1 MSCYSPLWD
10 LTFIDLTGEL
20 TGSWYCRQQ
29 VETKTDDWTVYIK
42 TDHQSYFSSPSPVS
56 SLWGGQYQ
64 TRVLWS
70 KSKNVSSLLFQVQVT
85 SWMTENNSLS
95 SVPYHLVNM
104 TRPLLLLQY
113 FVCMRCVHCRSKNRS
128 TFMASIPEHNIAVT
142 LQYNEVF
149 LWWIF

>member
-29 VETKTDDWTVYIK
+29 VETKTDDWTVHIK

-70 KSKNVSSLLFQVQVT
+70 KSKNVSSLLSQVQVT
-85 SWMTENNSLS
+85 SRMTENNSLS

-104 TRPLLLLQY
+104 TLHCSMLWTESTI
-113 FVCMRCVHCRSKNRS
+113 VHCCYCS
-128 TFMASIPEHNIAVT
+128 TLYACGVYTVGPKTGPH
-142 LQYNEVF
+142 LWPQYQSTT
-149 LWWIF
+149 